1 MFSKILIANRGEIA
15 CRIIRTCHKLGIKTV
30 AVYSQADRNAL
41 HVRLADE
48 AWPVGEAPPQQSYLD
63 MDKILKAAR
72 DSGAEAVHPGYGFLS
87 ENPVF
92 ARRCQEAGI
101 RFIGPTPEVMEKMGD
116 KLRAR
121 KLAKKAGLPVLP
133 GTGQAVGD
141 DEAEDQAWKLG
152 FPLMVKALEGGGGI
166 GIHIIESMKDLKP
179 VIQRTRQVAA
189 SAFGSSRL
197 FFERHLKD
205 ASHIEVQIIGDEH
218 GRLIHLFERDCSVQR
233 RHQKLIE
240 ESPAVKLT
248 PKLRHRL
255 CKLALKLGNHIGYT
269 NAGTVEFLVAADGQ
283 AYFTE
288 MNTRLQVEHGV
299 TEMVTGVDLV
309 ELQIRVAAGEVLPV
323 AQEDIKVLGHAI
335 QARVYPED
343 PATLMPQI
351 GKITDYHLPAGDHIR
366 VDSALC
372 AGYEV
377 GLHYEPLLAKVM
389 AWGETREDSAKG
401 LLRAL
406 LCFRAEGITCNT
418 SLLRD
423 ILASTDFAEATYHTG
438 SMASW
443 LEGGNVG
450 AHHPGVTVTKMRNG
464 KEKSGRDIAAA
475 IAVAMALASKGATGS
490 PTPPAN
496 QWRAY
501 GRREQLQSRS
511 QVSRSWR

>member
-1 MFSKILIANRGEIA
+1 MFNKILIANRGEIA
-15 CRIIRTCHKLGIKTV
+15 CRIIRSCQNLGISTV
-30 AVYSQADRNAL
+30 AVYSEPDRNAL
-41 HVRLADE
+41 HVGLADE

-63 MDKILKAAR
+63 IDKILEAAR
-72 DSGAEAVHPGYGFLS
+72 ASGADAIHPGYGFLS
-87 ENPVF
+87 ENPAF
-92 ARRCQEAGI
+92 ARRCQDAGI

-133 GTGQAVGD
+133 GTDQAVED
-141 DEAEDQAWKLG
+141 DEAEECAWKLG

-166 GIHIIESMKDLKP
+166 GIHIIESMEGLTQ
-179 VIQRTRQVAA
+179 IMQRTRQVAK
-189 SAFGSSRL
+189 SAFGSPRL
-197 FFERHLKD
+197 FFERNLKD

-218 GRLIHLFERDCSVQR
+218 GNLIHLFERDCSVQR

-240 ESPAVKLT
+240 ESPAVKLD
-248 PKLRHRL
+248 PKLRRRL
-255 CKLALKLGNHIGYT
+255 CKLALKLARHIGYT
-269 NAGTVEFLVAADGQ
+269 NAGTVEFLVAPDGQ

-309 ELQIRVAAGEVLPV
+309 ELQIRVAAGESLPV
-323 AQEDIKVLGHAI
+323 AQEDIKVTGHAI

-351 GKITDYHLPAGDHIR
+351 GTVTDYHQPAGDHIR

-389 AWGETREDSAKG
+389 AWGETREDSIKG

-423 ILASTDFAEATYHTG
+423 VLASTEFAESTHHTG
-438 SMASW
+438 SMATW
-443 LEGGNVG
+443 LEAGSIR
-450 AHHPGVTVTKMRNG
+450 AHHPGVTGTKMKNG
-464 KEKSGRDIAAA
+464 NEKSGRETAAA
-475 IAVAMALASKGATGS
+475 IAVAMALASKNAFGA
-490 PTPPAN
+490 PTQPAN
-496 QWRAY
+496 QWRAF

-511 QVSRSWR
+511 LVSRSRR